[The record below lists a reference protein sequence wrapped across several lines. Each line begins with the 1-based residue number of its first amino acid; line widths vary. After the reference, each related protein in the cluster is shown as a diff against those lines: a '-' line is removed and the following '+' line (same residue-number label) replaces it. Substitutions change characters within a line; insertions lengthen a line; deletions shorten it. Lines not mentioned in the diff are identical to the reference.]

1 MGVLDL
7 FKIIGENNKK
17 RKDKVEYTEEELE
30 AYGLTEK
37 ENELVRKALYNP
49 WDFEENHEL
58 NDDDYYN
65 EK

>member
-37 ENELVRKALYNP
+37 EKELVRKGLYNP
-49 WDFEENHEL
+49 WDFEENNEL

>member
-7 FKIIGENNKK
+7 FKTIGENNKK

-37 ENELVRKALYNP
+37 EKELVRKGLYNP
-49 WDFEENHEL
+49 WDIEENHEL

>member
-30 AYGLTEK
+30 DYGLTEK
-37 ENELVRKALYNP
+37 EKELVRKCLYNP